1 MSMQYKILEFKSA
14 DRRKDGGRITIS
26 TGGVDRDKD
35 RVFPQGA
42 KTANYLNN
50 PVVLWGHNYY
60 SAESLIGR
68 SRSIEVTETGI
79 VADFELRPAA
89 NESDPQ
95 NVVLLLWEQE
105 FVRAASIGFLPN
117 WEKVL
122 PNDFG
127 GLDFVDW
134 ELLEFSLVSVPAN
147 ADALR
152 LAAKQFPDA
161 TAAFLK
167 SGRVLSAA
175 NEKRIADARDNLD
188 AVLEQLA
195 EDDDG
200 KTLAAIGELKTLVTA
215 LDTKIDTIT
224 AQTRAATPPADD
236 DSDARDL
243 LARLDQ
249 IAQAVR
255 RSPARIT
262 S

>member
-1 MSMQYKILEFKSA
+1 MAMQYKVLEFTEA

-26 TGGVDRDKD
+26 TGSPDREHD

-42 KTANYLNN
+42 NVQNYLKN
-50 PVVLWGHNYY
+50 PVVLWGHNYT

-68 SRSIEVTETGI
+68 TKSLEVTETGI

-89 NESDPQ
+89 NEADPQ
-95 NVVLLLWEQE
+95 NVVLLLWDQA
-105 FVRAASIGFLPN
+105 FVRASSIGFMPN
-117 WEKVL
+117 WERMV

-127 GLDFVDW
+127 GFDFVDW

-152 LAAKQFPDA
+152 LAAKQYPAA
-161 TAAFLK
+161 TATFLK

-195 EDDDG
+195 SDDG
-200 KTLAAIGELKTLVTA
+200 GKTVRALAALEA
-215 LDTKIDTIT
+215 KIDAIT
-224 AQTRAATPPADD
+224 ASLQPPPPNPDT
-236 DSDARDL
+236 DAQEF
-243 LARLDQ
+243 LAHLDRLSTTL
-249 IAQAVR
+249 R
-255 RSPARIT
+255 RSAAHKGA
-262 S
+262 